1 MKFLKFEPFIVF
13 VCVRRHNFS
22 CTKILMAYFVSDSV
36 LSIEKFTEGK
46 TKLLPQEAYTFIKTV
61 AIKESYILI

>member
-1 MKFLKFEPFIVF
+1 
-13 VCVRRHNFS
+13 
-22 CTKILMAYFVSDSV
+22 MAYFVSDSV